1 MSHGFWLSPTSSQP
15 RMGILQT
22 KSHKGPNGG
31 PKGGPKT
38 TRDAPEV
45 AASCFV
51 RLLMHVYNPHINI
64 SLCRAFFCS
73 LLPHLSLG
81 WGYRTPLAIRMST
94 ILPCI
99 VGPKAMRSRISCGRM
114 GMFYRNPGAELL
126 SEDCPL
132 PQELAQRTHVLQKKA
147 NSETRFKAQSF
158 LT

>member
-1 MSHGFWLSPTSSQP
+1 MTFPTSSQS
-15 RMGILQT
+15 RMGILHT
-22 KSHKGPNGG
+22 HSHRGPNR
-31 PKGGPKT
+31 GPKT
-38 TRDAPEV
+38 TRDTPEV
-45 AASCFV
+45 TAFCFV
-51 RLLMHVYNPHINI
+51 RLLMFVYDPPVKI